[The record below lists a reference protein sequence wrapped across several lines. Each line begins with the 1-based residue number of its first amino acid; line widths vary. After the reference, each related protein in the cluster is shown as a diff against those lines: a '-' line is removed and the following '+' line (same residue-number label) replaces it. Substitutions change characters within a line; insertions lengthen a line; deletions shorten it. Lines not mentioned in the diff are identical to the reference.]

1 VVAVPATLRDDA
13 YQRLVDRLR
22 HAEQYAAAARGMAQE
37 ALGIFHDEQKEVVAM
52 KAMPDKR
59 VVDQLRDAEQYAEAA
74 VRALH
79 DALAALE
86 EVRKDNHDF

>member
-1 VVAVPATLRDDA
+1 MPATLRDDA

-37 ALGIFHDEQKEVVAM
+37 ALSIFHAEEKDVVAM
-52 KAMPDKR
+52 TAMPDDR
-59 VVDQLRDAEQYAEAA
+59 VVDQLRHAEQYAEAA
-74 VRALH
+74 VHAIE

-86 EVRKDNHDF
+86 EARKGNHDA